1 MEWRGKG
8 SNYILTMLFG
18 AFYFILFLFS
28 WKKNREKT
36 SNENERNV
44 SPSHHSLAF
53 VLHNQKIL
61 DKLSQTKQ

>member
-1 MEWRGKG
+1 MKREGIELYSHRV
-8 SNYILTMLFG
+8 LRCLL
-18 AFYFILFLFS
+18 FYFIFVLME
-28 WKKNREKT
+28 KKREKT

>member
-1 MEWRGKG
+1 MERRGKG
-8 SNYILTMLFG
+8 LNYILTVLFG

-28 WKKNREKT
+28 WKAREI